1 MVDWP
6 RRVFTRAL
14 RLFAL
19 GSAIRLG
26 AAECENQLGEAQR
39 FFHAQNFSA
48 AAAAFEKAL
57 PLCPTRVPVLIS
69 LAQVQY
75 LLGDDAASERNLK
88 AAIDADP
95 EDTQAHYAL
104 GRIYYQQ
111 HRDPAAETEFREVI
125 RREPKNYRAW
135 DNLALTLDA
144 QHRDDEAIKA
154 FLRTLDLVKT
164 DHPDYDWAYANF
176 ADFFLR
182 RNEFEK
188 AFQLAAEAAQR
199 NPQSARNAFLTGN
212 ALVKLGHEDKSERWL
227 KRALEL
233 DPGYS
238 EARYVLARVYRKLGR
253 TEEAERQ
260 LEEFRKARQKPRSR
274 R

>member
-1 MVDWP
+1 MWH
-6 RRVFTRAL
+6 FLAWLATCL
-14 RLFAL
+14 LLLF
-19 GSAIRLG
+19 GSAALLV
-26 AAECENQLGEAQR
+26 AAECDNQLSEAQR
-39 FFHAQNFSA
+39 FFNTQNFAA

-57 PLCPTRVPVLIS
+57 PLCIVPGPVLIS
-69 LAQVQY
+69 LAQIQY

-88 AAIDADP
+88 AAVDSDP
-95 EDTQAHYAL
+95 TSTQARYAL

-111 HRDPAAETEFREVI
+111 KRYPSAEAEFREVI
-125 RREPKNYRAW
+125 QREPKNHRAW

-144 QHRDDEAIKA
+144 QRRDSEAIRA

-199 NPQSARNAFLTGN
+199 NPQSARDAFLTGN
-212 ALVKLGHEDKSERWL
+212 ALVKLGREDKSERWL
-227 KRALEL
+227 KRAVEL
-233 DPGYS
+233 DPGYA
-238 EARYVLARVYRKLGR
+238 EAHYVLARVYRKLGR

-260 LEEFRKARQKPRSR
+260 LDEFRKAKETPRTR

>member
-1 MVDWP
+1 MRQDSKQVSVRWL
-6 RRVFTRAL
+6 VWL
-14 RLFAL
+14 IL
-19 GSAIRLG
+19 GSAILG
-26 AAECENQLGEAQR
+26 AAECDQQLDEARR
-39 FFHAQNFSA
+39 FFAAQNFIA
-48 AAAAFEKAL
+48 AEAAFEGAL
-57 PLCPTRVPVLIS
+57 PLCPDRIDALIS

-75 LLGDDAASERNLK
+75 LLGEDAAAERNLK
-88 AAIDADP
+88 AAIDAGS
-95 EDTQAHYAL
+95 EGTQARYAL

-111 HRDPAAETEFREVI
+111 QRFPAAEREFREVI

-144 QHRDDEAIKA
+144 QQRDGEAIQA

-164 DHPDYDWAYANF
+164 DHPEYDWAYANF

-182 RNEFEK
+182 RNQFEK

-199 NPQSARNAFLTGN
+199 NPQSARDAFLTGN
-212 ALVKLGHEDKSERWL
+212 SLVKLGHEDKSERWL
-227 KRALEL
+227 KRAVELE
-233 DPGYS
+233 PGYA
-238 EARYVLARVYRKLGR
+238 EAHYVLARVYRKLGR

-260 LEEFRKARQKPRSR
+260 LAEFKKASEKPRSR